1 MRSKCST
8 DDPIEVALGQPA
20 GLMACLLLSK
30 HCPHAAD
37 MAVSV
42 SCLCCTLPKYPLDKY
57 GSGVSCEVTVLV
69 RRYISTVR

>member
-1 MRSKCST
+1 MRSKCSA
-8 DDPIEVALGQPA
+8 DDPIEFALGRPVR
-20 GLMACLLLSK
+20 LMACLLLGK

-37 MAVSV
+37 MVVSV
-42 SCLCCTLPKYPLDKY
+42 PCLRCTLTKYPLDKY